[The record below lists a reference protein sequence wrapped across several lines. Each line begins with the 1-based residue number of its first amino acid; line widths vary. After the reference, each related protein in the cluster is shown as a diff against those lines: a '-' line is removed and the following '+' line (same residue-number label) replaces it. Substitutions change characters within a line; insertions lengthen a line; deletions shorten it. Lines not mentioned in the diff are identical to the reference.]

1 MLPAVRLSQ
10 HCVET
15 AHSQADGIRTLVR
28 VKSPTLTLAC
38 RQAGLPLELAEICA
52 GLLASVLDDLMHA
65 GRLRRTDVE
74 RSIRMEAVLKAT
86 EEPALSALRIA
97 IAVSPING
105 RAAVRHWDAICD
117 KPELGKLA
125 WLVSL
130 DTETAYAYGKRMEKR
145 A

>member
-15 AHSQADGIRTLVR
+15 ANSQSDSIRMLVR
-28 VKSPTLTLAC
+28 VPSPVLTTAC
-38 RQAGLPLELAEICA
+38 RQAGLPLELAEVCG

-130 DTETAYAYGKRMEKR
+130 DTETGYAYGKRMEKR